1 MKLDPKHLSLSAL
14 LHQRLFRIP
23 DYQRAYAWQSK
34 QRKDLFADI
43 LEVHK
48 SGKDHFMATVVC
60 LAKDRKLIGAD
71 EFNTVEIVDGQ
82 QRITTFTILFKAI
95 EKILSSEIEPEAKL
109 KREIG
114 ELLVK
119 SDDHSLMLLQ
129 TNHDS
134 SQVFLNY
141 IRNGSIATEAAQSMA
156 ERNLI
161 DAANECEEFVQ
172 EWKTTTSIIDLVAL
186 LRNRL
191 SMIYHE
197 LHDEASV
204 YRVFEVLNS
213 RGLDVKWIDK
223 VKSQL
228 LALIFTHA
236 DSGARDD
243 ALDEMRSI
251 WANIYLTLGLR
262 SDIGD
267 EALRFAGTWLSDER
281 PNRLLSEEDAA
292 RVLITKAGSKL
303 ALITKAA
310 ENLKAIIVSVSALH
324 NNRRLGA
331 VTKISHARF
340 LAAAVLRR
348 GFPKNVE
355 KELLGQWE
363 RITFR
368 IFGLGGEDTRTK
380 VGEYV
385 RLAYDISNQQVITEV
400 EISDRMKTLAE
411 GYPIGEVL
419 KVVGWD
425 DSYNNWAEELR
436 YLLFRYEEHLAS
448 EAGEMINTAQW
459 NKIWSTDPSK
469 SIEHITPQSSK
480 RSFIH
485 HLGNLTM
492 LPPGLNSSLQ
502 DQPPK
507 TKVKAYRECGL
518 RGTVTVADTIKKNG
532 NWTKELVDARTKKI
546 EKFVRKEWAD

>member
-60 LAKDRKLIGAD
+60 LAKEPKSIGAD
-71 EFNTVEIVDGQ
+71 EFNMVEIVDGQ

-95 EKILSSEIEPEAKL
+95 EKILSLEIKPEAKL

-119 SDDHSLMLLQ
+119 ADDHSLMLLQ

-134 SQVFLNY
+134 SQVFVNY
-141 IRNGSIATEAAQSMA
+141 IRNGTIASEVAQSMA

-172 EWKTTTSIIDLVAL
+172 EWKTTTGIIDLVAL

-228 LALIFTHA
+228 MALIFTHA
-236 DSGARDD
+236 DSGARDE
-243 ALDEMRSI
+243 ALNEMRSL

-267 EALRFAGTWLSDER
+267 EALRFTGTWLSDER

-292 RVLITKAGSKL
+292 RVLITRAGGNL
-303 ALITKAA
+303 ASIAKAA
-310 ENLKAIIVSVSALH
+310 ENLRAIIVTVSKLH
-324 NNRRLGA
+324 NNGRLSA
-331 VTKISHARF
+331 VTKISQARF
-340 LAAAVLRR
+340 LAAALLQRC
-348 GFPKNVE
+348 FPKSTE
-355 KELLGQWE
+355 ADLMGQWE

-368 IFGLGGEDTRTK
+368 VFGLGGADTRHK

-385 RLAYDISNQQVITEV
+385 RLAHDVVNKNITAE
-400 EISDRMKTLAE
+400 EISDQMKTLGE
-411 GYPIGEVL
+411 GYSIGEVL
-419 KVVGWD
+419 KDIWWD

-448 EAGEMINTAQW
+448 EAGEKINIAQW
-459 NKIWSTDPSK
+459 NRIWSTDPSK

-507 TKVKAYRECGL
+507 TKIKAYRECGL
-518 RGTVTVADTIKKNG
+518 RGTVAVADSIKKSG
-532 NWTKELVDARTKKI
+532 NWTKELVDARAKKI